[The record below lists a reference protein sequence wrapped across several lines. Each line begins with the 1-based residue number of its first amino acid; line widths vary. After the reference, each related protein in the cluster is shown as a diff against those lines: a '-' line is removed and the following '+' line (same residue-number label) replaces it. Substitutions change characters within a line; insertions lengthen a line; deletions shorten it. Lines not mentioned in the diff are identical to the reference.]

1 MILPLKSRIPA
12 HIQLITDRAAYF
24 AAFQKPAPPFD
35 FSQPVKDW
43 IDTRKHSDPD
53 QEISYTGIRY
63 EANGEPVYDATR
75 TVATREFRLF
85 PEIAASVNLLPEPVP
100 AHGSLTAN
108 QLAMI
113 QRKRP
118 WPLELKAGERVVLA
132 PGIGTIPAIDDGT
145 TPANVGGGITVSEM
159 ETLAQRTAE
168 LVIEGLTAK
177 GFPKPQ

>member
-12 HIQLITDRAAYF
+12 HIQLFTDRASYL
-24 AAFQKPAPPFD
+24 AAFGKPAPPFD

-43 IDTRKHSDPD
+43 IDTRKHTDPD
-53 QEISYTGIRY
+53 AEVSYSGIRY
-63 EANGEPVYDATR
+63 EPNGEPVYDASR

-100 AHGSLTAN
+100 AQGSLTPN

-118 WPLELKAGERVVLA
+118 WPLELKPGEKVVLA

-145 TPANVGGGITVSEM
+145 TPAAIGGAITVAEM
-159 ETLAQRTAE
+159 SVLADLIADKVAAR
-168 LVIEGLTAK
+168 L